1 MEPRAIILHLSQIN
15 RKMTNFRSDFEI
27 FKSEAKEGLHFGLHF
42 LYLLKIQLGSLS
54 KLSGIKN

>member
-42 LYLLKIQLGSLS
+42 
-54 KLSGIKN
+54 